1 MTENPD
7 LGLRTSDLGPWTSK
21 TPRRNY
27 RVYRV
32 FTVFLGRL
40 AVHNLFNLCDPA
52 YFVIT
57 PQAMRS
63 PAFPAGSVFMSS
75 ALA

>member
-1 MTENPD
+1 M
-7 LGLRTSDLGPWTSK
+7 
-21 TPRRNY
+21 
-27 RVYRV
+27 VYRV
-32 FTVFLGRL
+32 FPVFRGRL
-40 AVHNLFNLCDPA
+40 TVHNLFNLCDTA